1 MISKMESISEIN
13 LQEGYLN
20 DAWTI
25 LWNLTDSN
33 YENCKVF
40 LLNGGLD
47 AFLHSKN
54 RLDSQKN
61 VILMKC
67 ILGPIMN
74 LSEFKDYRG
83 ELRKKI
89 GFVQELVSVIE
100 DDFEISYMA
109 IGIIANLALDGP
121 DVWNLEEFDF
131 VNLKEKILVK
141 MYTWSLESKLGINCS
156 SFESILR
163 LLKLCHEPYSQYWAM
178 WTLAYFAKKEGKY
191 KNMWLDLY
199 SIQCILL

>member
-1 MISKMESISEIN
+1 MESISEIN

-20 DAWTI
+20 NSWSI
-25 LWNLTDSN
+25 LWILTANN

-40 LLNGGLD
+40 LLNGGLHS
-47 AFLHSKN
+47 FLQTKN

-67 ILGPIMN
+67 ILGPILN
-74 LSEFKDYRG
+74 LSEFKDHRG

-121 DVWNLEEFDF
+121 DVWNLEEFEF
-131 VNLKEKILVK
+131 GNLKEKILIK
-141 MYTWSLESKLGINCS
+141 MYTWSLESKLGINYN
-156 SFESILR
+156 SFEPILR
-163 LLKLCHEPYSQYWAM
+163 LLKLSHEPYSQYWAM
-178 WTLAYFAKKEGKY
+178 WTLAHFAKKDGKY
-191 KNMWLDLY
+191 NNM
-199 SIQCILL
+199 

>member
-1 MISKMESISEIN
+1 MESISEIN

-121 DVWNLEEFDF
+121 DVWNLEEFEF
-131 VNLKEKILVK
+131 VNLKEKIQTFNSPNFGFVCNPTEILYK
-141 MYTWSLESKLGINCS
+141 MFSVCFKK
-156 SFESILR
+156 SIFHSTR
-163 LLKLCHEPYSQYWAM
+163 
-178 WTLAYFAKKEGKY
+178 FAH
-191 KNMWLDLY
+191 
-199 SIQCILL
+199 I

>member
-1 MISKMESISEIN
+1 MNAFLDQFTKCQKVEFGKLGAIGSLIDVINIICFKLVTRKSNEIN

-33 YENCKVF
+33 YENCNLF

-47 AFLHSKN
+47 SFLHSKN

-67 ILGPIMN
+67 MLGPIMN
-74 LSEFKDYRG
+74 LSEFKDHRG

-121 DVWNLEEFDF
+121 DVWNLEEFGNF
-131 VNLKEKILVK
+131 KEKILVK
-141 MYTWSLESKLGINCS
+141 MYTWSLESKL
-156 SFESILR
+156 
-163 LLKLCHEPYSQYWAM
+163 
-178 WTLAYFAKKEGKY
+178 
-191 KNMWLDLY
+191 
-199 SIQCILL
+199 